1 MTNPDA
7 HPALRFS
14 ASQFLRPWF
23 LVTVLCLIYCLAV
36 ISVKDNDPL
45 ALVTIGTKF
54 SEGTSDLDA
63 PEEDEFGDEIDYGT
77 EGYDGQF
84 VYYIA
89 RDPSNAEPYLDVP
102 AYRFQRILLPA
113 LGIGLSFGNNNLI
126 PWALLVVNLIALAG
140 GTAIMESL
148 LVQRGYSRW
157 YSLGYALTLGVFG
170 TVRLSLP
177 EPIAYGLVLGG
188 IVFADQDRWLLSAV
202 LFAAAALA
210 KETTLIFVAGYSL
223 YLLIEGRWKEMFTF
237 GVIVGAPFM
246 IWQLILYDKFGA
258 FGIGSGG
265 ALATSFEII
274 PFAGVL
280 RIWTEGNI
288 VAFIIFLALLGPFVL
303 FPTLWGLR
311 RVYQKLREKNY
322 SPHTLLLLVNA
333 GIMLFVPFSTYR
345 EPLGILRFIVGLQIA
360 VILFAAEEKS
370 GRALLNSTIW
380 FMTLII
386 LIGSDFS
393 TGGSAS

>member
-1 MTNPDA
+1 
-7 HPALRFS
+7 
-14 ASQFLRPWF
+14 
-23 LVTVLCLIYCLAV
+23 
-36 ISVKDNDPL
+36 
-45 ALVTIGTKF
+45 
-54 SEGTSDLDA
+54 
-63 PEEDEFGDEIDYGT
+63 
-77 EGYDGQF
+77 
-84 VYYIA
+84 
-89 RDPSNAEPYLDVP
+89 
-102 AYRFQRILLPA
+102 
-113 LGIGLSFGNNNLI
+113 LI

-157 YSLGYALTLGVFG
+157 YSLGYALTLGMFG

-258 FGIGSGG
+258 FGVGSGG